1 MTKETSLWTWIRK
14 AKSHYGSKLFLQRIE
29 SGNVEPGIPDMF
41 ICCYGISFWV
51 EGKTTSD
58 LSIDQI
64 KWHREHAKSGGVSFI
79 LFKDKKTNEIK
90 LYRFGTVR
98 IIAAVSAELVIEFMR
113 HETEIETQRLLG

>member
-14 AKSHYGSKLFLQRIE
+14 AKLHYGSRLFLQRIE

-41 ICCYGISFWV
+41 VCCDGISFWI

-58 LSIDQI
+58 LSSDQHE
-64 KWHREHAKSGGVSFI
+64 WHRKHVKAGGISFI

-90 LYRFGTVR
+90 FYRFGTIK
-98 IIAAVSAELVIEFMR
+98 IIFALSSELAVEFMK